1 MRRAVAVLVGAVIA
15 MTSLSAC
22 TETPSM
28 NTTYQ
33 SGDGTV
39 TEIKP
44 MNRTASVSWSG
55 IANDGLPLSSN
66 DLQGVVTVINFWYAA
81 CAACR
86 VEMPDIVEL
95 AEEYEGKV
103 QFVGVNVRDTADT
116 ANAFK
121 RSFKVNFPSIMDAES
136 GDVVLAF
143 TGVVTPSA
151 VPTTLV
157 IDRQGRPAA
166 RILGVAEKAT
176 LKALIKTV
184 YAEVEQK

>member
-1 MRRAVAVLVGAVIA
+1 MRRAIAVLIGATLAI
-15 MTSLSAC
+15 TSLSAC

-28 NTTYQ
+28 NNTYQ

-44 MNRTASVSWSG
+44 VNRSAAVSWSG
-55 IANDGLPLSSN
+55 IASDGLPLSSAN
-66 DLQGVVTVINFWYAA
+66 LQGVVTVINFWYAA
-81 CAACR
+81 CVACR

-103 QFVGVNVRDTADT
+103 QFIGVNVRDTADT

-121 RSFKVNFPSIMDAES
+121 RSFNVNFPSIMDAES

-157 IDRQGRPAA
+157 IDREGRPAA

-184 YAEVEQK
+184 YAEGAAD

>member
-1 MRRAVAVLVGAVIA
+1 VKKLLAAA
-15 MTSLSAC
+15 MILSSLSLGAC

-39 TEIKP
+39 TEFK
-44 MNRTASVSWSG
+44 TAARSNAVPWAG
-55 IANDGLPLSSN
+55 INSDGILLSSAN
-66 DLQGVVTVINFWYAA
+66 LTGAVTVLNFWYAS
-81 CAACR
+81 CPPCR
-86 VEMPDIVEL
+86 VETPDLVSL
-95 AEEYEGKV
+95 AKEFDGQA
-103 QFVGVNVRDTADT
+103 QFVGVNVRDSAET

-121 RSFKVNFPSIMDAES
+121 RNFKVNYPTLIDANT

-157 IDRQGRPAA
+157 IDREGRVAA
-166 RILGVAEKAT
+166 RILGLAEKAT
-176 LKALIKTV
+176 LRALIKSV
-184 YAEVEQK
+184 IAEGLPD

>member
-1 MRRAVAVLVGAVIA
+1 MRRGIAVLIGATLAI
-15 MTSLSAC
+15 TSLSAC

-28 NTTYQ
+28 NNTYQ

-44 MNRTASVSWSG
+44 VNRSAAVSWSG
-55 IANDGLPLSSN
+55 IASDGLPLSSAN
-66 DLQGVVTVINFWYAA
+66 LQGVVTVINFWYAA
-81 CAACR
+81 CVACR

-95 AEEYEGKV
+95 SEEYEGKV
-103 QFVGVNVRDTADT
+103 QFIGVNVRDTADT

-121 RSFKVNFPSIMDAES
+121 RSFNVNFPSIMDAES
-136 GDVVLAF
+136 GDVVFAF

-157 IDRQGRPAA
+157 IDREGRPAA

-184 YAEVEQK
+184 YAEGAAD

>member
-1 MRRAVAVLVGAVIA
+1 LRRAVAVLIGVTIA

-28 NTTYQ
+28 NNTYQ

-44 MNRTASVSWSG
+44 MNRSAAVSWSG
-55 IANDGLPLSSN
+55 IASDGLPLSSKN
-66 DLQGVVTVINFWYAA
+66 LQGVVTVINFWYAA
-81 CAACR
+81 CVACR

-95 AEEYEGKV
+95 SNEYEGKV

-121 RSFKVNFPSIMDAES
+121 RTFKINFPSIMDAES

-184 YAEVEQK
+184 YAEGAN

>member
-1 MRRAVAVLVGAVIA
+1 
-15 MTSLSAC
+15 
-22 TETPSM
+22 
-28 NTTYQ
+28 
-33 SGDGTV
+33 
-39 TEIKP
+39 
-44 MNRTASVSWSG
+44 MNRSAAVSWSG
-55 IANDGLPLSSN
+55 IASDGLPLSSN
-66 DLQGVVTVINFWYAA
+66 QLQGVVTVINFWYAA

-95 AEEYEGKV
+95 SNEYEGKV

-121 RSFKVNFPSIMDAES
+121 RTFKINFPSIMDAES

-184 YAEVEQK
+184 YAEGAN